1 MENNLDLFD
10 KYIDGSLSDEERK
23 TFNERLEHDSKFA
36 EDFRIHLMILDGIYR
51 EAREENTAFGM
62 AMRNISEAALI
73 RAIGRYDNTGDS
85 DDTWD
90 PLRPAVGF
98 SESRWL
104 SACFSDISACFSD
117 KWDESDMVLPP
128 PPPEFDIIDI
138 GSAAEN
144 ADNSDNS
151 DNSDKSDNS
160 DNSDSARSSKR
171 QRLLTWGWAASV
183 VVLVAIGATL
193 SLSIMSDGR
202 ANVDDTIVAY
212 NYIYTPSRDGSEQVD
227 LKTLSD
233 SELRN
238 ILPELVKDY
247 RDADSDD
254 MQGGEE
260 AGMRLAMAY
269 LMLHDRSKARDVLK
283 KMSVR
288 YADDREFAA
297 QCQDILARIR

>member
-51 EAREENTAFGM
+51 EAWEENTAFGM
-62 AMRNISEAALI
+62 AMRNISEEDLI

-90 PLRPAVGF
+90 PLGLAVGF
-98 SESRWL
+98 SESCWL
-104 SACFSDISACFSD
+104 SAGISD

-138 GSAAEN
+138 GSAAES

-283 KMSVR
+283 EMSVC